1 MTTMLFLIT
10 AVFLP
15 LLVNEFSDW
24 CPRLA
29 QRLVRWSA
37 HRLRDP
43 DIRARYQEEY
53 LANLARVPGG
63 FSQLLAALGYAANV
77 VAMRRTLHPTA
88 ALDALILIHRAA
100 YPNADPNQMRSAY
113 GVAEE
118 RHRGQR
124 RVSGDPYITH
134 PVAVA
139 AILAEVQADTS
150 TLVAALLHDTIEDT
164 DYSVDALA
172 RRFGTEVAQLVSAVT
187 ALSGHPEPPPPEY
200 RRTLADLTCDDP
212 RTVLIKLAD
221 RLHNLRTISVLP
233 PAKQVAVA
241 RHTLEVLVPVA
252 RLLASPMIT
261 HELQQRAHAILC
273 SFPSALD

>member
-1 MTTMLFLIT
+1 MSTTLLFLIT
-10 AVFLP
+10 AVLLP

-29 QRLVRWSA
+29 QRLVCWSA
-37 HRLRDP
+37 RRLRDP
-43 DIRARYQEEY
+43 GIRARYQEEY

-77 VAMRRTLHPTA
+77 VAMRRTLRTA
-88 ALDALILIHRAA
+88 ALDALIVTHRAA
-100 YPNADPNQMRSAY
+100 YPNADPKPLRRAY

-150 TLVAALLHDTIEDT
+150 TLAAALLHDTIGDT
-164 DYSVDALA
+164 DYSLA
-172 RRFGTEVAQLVSAVT
+172 CLDRRFGTEVAQLVSGVT
-187 ALSGHPEPPPPEY
+187 SLSGHAKPPPPEY
-200 RRTLADLTCDDP
+200 RRALADLADGDP

-233 PAKQVAVA
+233 PSKQVAVA
-241 RHTLEVLVPVA
+241 RHTLEVLVPGA
-252 RLLASPMIT
+252 RVLDSPTIT
-261 HELQQRAHAILC
+261 RELQQRAHAVLR
-273 SFPSALD
+273 SFPSAVD